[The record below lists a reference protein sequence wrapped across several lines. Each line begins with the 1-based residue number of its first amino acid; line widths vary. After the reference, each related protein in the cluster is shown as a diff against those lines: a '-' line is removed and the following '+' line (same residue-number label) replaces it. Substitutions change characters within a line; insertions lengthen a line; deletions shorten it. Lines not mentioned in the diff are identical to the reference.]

1 MRCDLVS
8 EHALTA
14 SQLYIEHIVHAYVQ
28 ASIAQLQHTS
38 QEVHSIAS
46 GQEVLPAQ
54 LATSY
59 MHTSTARSCA
69 LHLAPGVKKPRA
81 CLHV

>member
-1 MRCDLVS
+1 MS

-38 QEVHSIAS
+38 QEVHSLSGGADAIHCVKSRGITSAAS
-46 GQEVLPAQ
+46 
-54 LATSY
+54 
-59 MHTSTARSCA
+59 H
-69 LHLAPGVKKPRA
+69 
-81 CLHV
+81 